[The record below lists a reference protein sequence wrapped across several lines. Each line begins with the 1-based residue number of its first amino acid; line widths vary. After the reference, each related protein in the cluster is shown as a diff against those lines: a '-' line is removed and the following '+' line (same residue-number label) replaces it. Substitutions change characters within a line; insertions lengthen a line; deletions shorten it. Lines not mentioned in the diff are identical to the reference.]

1 VRRLLQLG
9 TFILLLV
16 ALVAPIAEC
25 FDCWDVP
32 GVSNDVEFAVFS
44 LILPLCLVLLVS
56 RLVATLALLVDQFS
70 TRHIVDVGSPGFT
83 DFHSSADLIVPP
95 RNATPLLI

>member
-9 TFILLLV
+9 TCILLLV

-25 FDCWDVP
+25 FDCWDAP

-44 LILPLCLVLLVS
+44 LILGLCLVLLVS
-56 RLVATLALLVDQFS
+56 RLVATVALVVDQFS
-70 TRHIVDVGSPGFT
+70 IRHKTEVGGTGIT
-83 DFHSSADLIVPP
+83 DAHYSAELIVPP

>member
-1 VRRLLQLG
+1 LLQLG
-9 TFILLLV
+9 TCILLLV

-25 FDCWDVP
+25 FDCWDAP

-44 LILPLCLVLLVS
+44 LILALCLVLLVS
-56 RLVATLALLVDQFS
+56 RLIANLALLVDQFS
-70 TRHIVDVGSPGFT
+70 IPHIDEI
-83 DFHSSADLIVPP
+83 DSSGIGDAEPSVELIVPP

>member
-1 VRRLLQLG
+1 MRRLLQLG
-9 TFILLLV
+9 TCILLLV

-25 FDCWDVP
+25 FDCWDAP

-44 LILPLCLVLLVS
+44 LILALCLVLLVS
-56 RLVATLALLVDQFS
+56 RLIAFLALLVDQFS
-70 TRHIVDVGSPGFT
+70 IRHVVDVGSLGFT
-83 DFHSSADLIVPP
+83 DAHSSAGLIVPP